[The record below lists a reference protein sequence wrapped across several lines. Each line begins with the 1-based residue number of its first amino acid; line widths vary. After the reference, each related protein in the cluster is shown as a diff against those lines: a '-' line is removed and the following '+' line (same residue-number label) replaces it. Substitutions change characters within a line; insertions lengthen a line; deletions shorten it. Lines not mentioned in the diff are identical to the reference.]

1 MSISKKQTVINVEH
15 LTFERNHEQII
26 HDFSFEIN
34 EGDYVGV
41 IGPNGGGKT
50 TLLRLLLGII
60 KPTAGK
66 IEMLGGNPLDKN
78 VRKKIGY
85 VAQRGGNLDAQF
97 PATVDEV
104 IRSGRTPKL
113 GIFGSFKSKDKKII
127 NRIVKEL
134 EIEKLLFR
142 SVSKLSGGERQ
153 KVLLAR
159 ALVGEPKML
168 FLDEPVDG
176 LDPNSRDHFY
186 RILKKLNRSGMTIL
200 FVSHDVHSVSKEAR
214 SAICLKH
221 QLVCHG
227 KKACVI
233 GTESLRDLFH
243 PDMEDL
249 RHHHDT

>member
-1 MSISKKQTVINVEH
+1 MSIKKKSIIIKAENV
-15 LTFERNHEQII
+15 TFERNGEQII
-26 HDFSFEIN
+26 HDFSFEIHA
-34 EGDYVGV
+34 GDYVGV

-66 IEMLGGNPLDKN
+66 IKLFGSSLSNNN

-85 VAQRGGNLDAQF
+85 VAQRGGNLDTQF
-97 PATVDEV
+97 PATVAEI
-104 IRSGRTPKL
+104 IRSGRTPQL
-113 GIFGSFKSKDKKII
+113 GILKSFGIADKKII
-127 NRIVKEL
+127 QRIAKEL
-134 EIEKLLFR
+134 EIENLLTR

-159 ALVGEPKML
+159 ALVGEPEML

-186 RILKKLNRSGMTIL
+186 RILKKLNRNGLTIL
-200 FVSHDVHSVSKEAR
+200 FVSHDVHAVAKEAR

-221 QLVCHG
+221 QMVCHG

-233 GTESLRDLFH
+233 GTETLRDLFH
-243 PDMEDL
+243 PDLADL
-249 RHHHDT
+249 HHHHDT

>member
-1 MSISKKQTVINVEH
+1 MSIIKKQTVIHSEH
-15 LTFERNHEQII
+15 VTFERNGEQII
-26 HDFSFEIN
+26 HDFSFEIH

-60 KPTAGK
+60 KPTAGE
-66 IEMLGGNPLDKN
+66 ITLLGGNPHDKN
-78 VRKKIGY
+78 VRKKVGY
-85 VAQRGGNLDAQF
+85 VAQRGGNLDSQF
-97 PATVDEV
+97 PATVEEV

-113 GIFGSFKSKDKKII
+113 GIFGSFGSRDNKIVL
-127 NRIVKEL
+127 RISKEL
-134 EIEKLLFR
+134 EIENLLSR
-142 SVSKLSGGERQ
+142 SVFKLSGGERQ

-186 RILKKLNRSGMTIL
+186 RILKKLNRNGMTIL
-200 FVSHDVHSVSKEAR
+200 FVSHDVHTVSKEAR

-243 PDMEDL
+243 PDSADL